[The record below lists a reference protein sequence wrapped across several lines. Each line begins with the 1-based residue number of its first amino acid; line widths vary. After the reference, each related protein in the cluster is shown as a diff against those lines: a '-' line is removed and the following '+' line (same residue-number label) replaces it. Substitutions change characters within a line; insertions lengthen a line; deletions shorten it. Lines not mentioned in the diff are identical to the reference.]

1 MKPLAL
7 VGCAHIH
14 TPDFIRKISARKDVK
29 IASVWDYD
37 PARSKKIAEQTAAT
51 AVDDLQ
57 RICGDSH
64 IEAAIVCTETNLHEK
79 VVLPLAAAKK
89 NLFIEK
95 PLGFSSADAR
105 VMAETIEKAGVIFQ
119 TGYAMRGDPKILF
132 LKQQVDSG
140 KFGKITRIRGS
151 TCHSGALGRWFDTDY
166 RWMADPKIAGCGA
179 FGDLGT
185 HSLDILLWL
194 IGDVSAVTAQLDP
207 GTETYPGCDET
218 GEAMLRFKSGVI
230 GTLAAAWDDVANPVS
245 LLISGT
251 DGHAA
256 IINDQLH
263 FQSKQ
268 VAACDGAQPL
278 RTAELPPARNAGL
291 DAFLDAV
298 AGVPAALVTVREAA
312 YRSVVME
319 AMYQAALER
328 KWMTLT

>member
-1 MKPLAL
+1 M
-7 VGCAHIH
+7 
-14 TPDFIRKISARKDVK
+14 
-29 IASVWDYD
+29 
-37 PARSKKIAEQTAAT
+37 
-51 AVDDLQ
+51 
-57 RICGDSH
+57 
-64 IEAAIVCTETNLHEK
+64 
-79 VVLPLAAAKK
+79 VLPLAAAKK
-89 NLFIEK
+89 NLFVEK

-105 VMAETIEKAGVIFQ
+105 VMAVAIEKAGVIFQ

-251 DGHAA
+251 EGHAA

>member
-29 IASVWDYD
+29 LASVWDHD
-37 PARSKKIAEQTAAT
+37 PARSKKIAEQTGAT

-57 RICGDSH
+57 RICGDSN
-64 IEAAIVCTETNLHEK
+64 IDAAIVCTETNLHEK

-89 NLFIEK
+89 NLFVEK

-105 VMAETIEKAGVIFQ
+105 VMAVAIEKAGVIFQ
-119 TGYAMRGDPKILF
+119 TGYAMRGDSKILF

-140 KFGKITRIRGS
+140 RFGKITRVRGS

-185 HSLDILLWL
+185 HSLDILLWMF
-194 IGDVSAVTAQLDP
+194 GDVSAVTAQLDP
-207 GTETYPGCDET
+207 GTAAYPGCDET

-251 DGHAA
+251 EGHAA
-256 IINDQLH
+256 IISGQLH

-268 VAACDGAQPL
+268 IAGYDGTQPL
-278 RTAELPPARNAGL
+278 RTAELPLALNAGL

-298 AGVPAALVTVREAA
+298 AGLPAALVSVREAA
-312 YRSVVME
+312 YRSTVME
-319 AMYQAALER
+319 AMYQAAREG
-328 KWMTLT
+328 KWVKPG